1 MLKNMYMHYQT
12 QLEAGALEDGMGG
25 HWLELFLVGST
36 LGAQSG
42 KDANLSVFNGG
53 MTSLAGTV
61 IFTAYLLWLASNNA
75 RRAKATQEST
85 ISAADYAVAVSGLS
99 SLPPEAVRS
108 EEDVA
113 DFFATEVVR
122 SWDRRRQR
130 SRRKLS
136 LTSPRL
142 TEASH
147 SLGSAAAE
155 RVHSLVRASPRG
167 RTT

>member
-142 TEASH
+142 TEASD